1 MYCKSVSL
9 CIIFTVLIC
18 TECQSSGP
26 PNSILMIPGYEPTA
40 HYDIEFITADGLKC
54 SSLHS
59 LIDTPRDKSNFKAA
73 GSKSSQPQKIE
84 VPSEMIEAVER
95 FVAGY
100 TALATEELENEKQNP
115 YGIISKS
122 YFKEWVQRQLLDFDS
137 KKDFVSNPE
146 KRCTLYLGLSGEKNI
161 VLDSV
166 LILSPYMSRYANIAS
181 DTFALPALRILSD
194 GSTSTLKIISLATV
208 SGKARALLEAD
219 PEMQLLL
226 ECDKNGVSKYMHL
239 MLSEPASSVN
249 EFAEKMIAKFVTTI
263 DSSNTKLLSKNNLES
278 AFKKAGAD
286 GFFFR
291 KLSAKFANGSIKQAF
306 DALGSTLKGSPV
318 PLSSYVKTSYAFSR
332 EAKKLPKNTLDWIRV
347 NVLAEMVF
355 VAFDSCGCHLVDGND
370 ALNIMTSVTS
380 NFELLG
386 YQKNLEVAQKAEA
399 SNFADAMFLKEEDL
413 MILCDEQFAEL
424 GGGGWLKFERGKNLL
439 SSNLPEKPEDP
450 FVVFAENKSKE
461 AYDLAM
467 NSLENWTERI
477 SDWEQKAEAMAAQG
491 ALASLYIKNA
501 NLTLSY
507 NGGGAMEI
515 AVGFYTKARQAVG
528 AGGQVHP
535 AGYQQTK
542 AWVHYSENI
551 RNWELKRASL
561 IQAITEGIQSKRDKI
576 KFFIRASNGGRDRDT
591 KNEGS
596 TSFKEEDPPHFVMP
610 SIQLFL

>member
-26 PNSILMIPGYEPTA
+26 PNSILMIHGYEPTV
-40 HYDIEFITADGLKC
+40 HYDIEFITADGLRC

-59 LIDTPRDKSNFKAA
+59 LIVTPRNSSNSKAA

-84 VPSEMIEAVER
+84 VPSKMIEAIER

-115 YGIISKS
+115 YGLISKS
-122 YFKEWVQRQLLDFDS
+122 HFKDWLQRQLLDFES
-137 KKDFVSNPE
+137 EKACVSNPE

-181 DTFALPALRILSD
+181 DTFAFPALRILSD

-226 ECDKNGVSKYMHL
+226 ECDKNGVSAYMHL

-249 EFAEKMIAKFVTTI
+249 EVAEKMIVKFVSTV
-263 DSSNTKLLSKNNLES
+263 DSSNANVLSKKNLE
-278 AFKKAGAD
+278 AALKTDGAD
-286 GFFFR
+286 SLFSK
-291 KLSAKFANGSIKQAF
+291 KLSIKLANGSIRDAF
-306 DALGSTLKGSPV
+306 DALGSTLKGSAI
-318 PLSSYVKTSYAFSR
+318 PLSSYIKTSYTFSR

-355 VAFDSCGCHLVDGND
+355 VAFDSRGCHLIDGND
-370 ALNIMTSVTS
+370 ALNIMANVTS
-380 NFELLG
+380 NFEFLG
-386 YQKNLEVAQKAEA
+386 YQKNLEAAQKAEA
-399 SNFADAMFLKEEDL
+399 SKFADAMFLNEEDL
-413 MILCDEQFAEL
+413 MLLCDEQFAEL
-424 GGGGWLKFERGKNLL
+424 GGGGWLKYDQGKKIL

-450 FVVFAENKSKE
+450 FVIFAENKNKE

-467 NSLENWTERI
+467 NTLENWTRRLATIGYSYEVEGI
-477 SDWEQKAEAMAAQG
+477 SAQG
-491 ALASLYIKNA
+491 ALASLFLNSPLQHGYDRESMAKA
-501 NLTLSY
+501 KEAY
-507 NGGGAMEI
+507 A
-515 AVGFYTKARQAVG
+515 KARQIVG
-528 AGGQVHP
+528 ADGPVHP
-535 AGYQQTK
+535 AGYQQTE
-542 AWVHYSENI
+542 AWVSYSAKI
-551 RNWELKRASL
+551 RDWELKRDTL
-561 IQAITEGIQSKRDKI
+561 IQAISERIQSKGEEI
-576 KFFIRASNGGRDRDT
+576 KVFIKANNGGRYRDA